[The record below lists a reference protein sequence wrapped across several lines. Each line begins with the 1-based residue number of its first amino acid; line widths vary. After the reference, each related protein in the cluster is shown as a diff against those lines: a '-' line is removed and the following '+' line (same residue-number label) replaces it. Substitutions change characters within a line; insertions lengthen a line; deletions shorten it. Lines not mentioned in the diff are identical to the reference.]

1 MQRHRRAEHNVLRA
15 AVSIRMHFCKTLK
28 ISLLWI
34 LLLSHQGHAFNQ
46 RNCAAPQAAVDST
59 YSPGQV
65 WSYKTRPAESSST
78 VTILRVETTPR
89 IGTIIHVRIDG
100 VRFKNCTGGPAPNT
114 IEHAPF
120 AKSALDKSVGHQLST
135 VPRLPD
141 FEAGYGDW
149 LAHCGGVYTIT
160 LAEVVSADDAT
171 FNAGLGCKT

>member
-1 MQRHRRAEHNVLRA
+1 MQRHRRAEHAVLRA
-15 AVSIRMHFCKTLK
+15 AVSIRPPRCKTLK
-28 ISLLWI
+28 MALLWS
-34 LLLSHQGHAFNQ
+34 LLLSHQGQASDK

-65 WSYKTRPAESSST
+65 WSYKTRPGESSST
-78 VTILRVETTPR
+78 VTILRVETTPK

-100 VRFKNCTGGPAPNT
+100 VRFKNCTGGSAPNT

-120 AKSALDKSVGHQLST
+120 AKSALDKSVGHKLST
-135 VPRLPD
+135 VTRLPD

-160 LAEVVSADDAT
+160 VAEMVGADDAT

>member
-1 MQRHRRAEHNVLRA
+1 MLRA
-15 AVSIRMHFCKTLK
+15 AVSIRPPRCKPLK
-28 ISLLWI
+28 MALLWS
-34 LLLSHQGHAFNQ
+34 LLLSQQGQAADK

-65 WSYKTRPAESSST
+65 WSYKTRPGESSST
-78 VTILRVETTPR
+78 VTILRVETTPK

-114 IEHAPF
+114 ESTPHLRRALWTKASVTSSAPLQDCPI
-120 AKSALDKSVGHQLST
+120 SRPV
-135 VPRLPD
+135 
-141 FEAGYGDW
+141 YGDW

-160 LAEVVSADDAT
+160 VAEMVGVNDAT